1 MFTIRA
7 CRSGCRSASGSV
19 SGWWLGIA
27 GLTTPWR
34 EVADGTKCAGWTAG
48 LSRGDHQ
55 WRVGFGCIDVYCRC
69 RLSSWTV
76 GRCMVKRWCWYCL
89 HRGKRFRIQGGQGHV
104 HCDHPKEL
112 RRGDLTS
119 PWDTLRRAFDT
130 CPEWEYE
137 GDTVYAKMTGPKPS
151 PETDRVGGVS
161 GRIFTPGGN
170 NI

>member
-48 LSRGDHQ
+48 LSRGHNQ

-76 GRCMVKRWCWYCL
+76 GRCMVTKRTDLYSEDKTIPLPGKCGTCTARWYKPENCL
-89 HRGKRFRIQGGQGHV
+89 HRCHLCIHKV
-104 HCDHPKEL
+104 
-112 RRGDLTS
+112 
-119 PWDTLRRAFDT
+119 
-130 CPEWEYE
+130 
-137 GDTVYAKMTGPKPS
+137 KP
-151 PETDRVGGVS
+151 PAETDRCGGVS
-161 GRIFTPGGN
+161 ARIFTPQIKGV
-170 NI
+170 